1 MVSAE
6 GVETATF
13 IPEDP
18 EELAA
23 VVGFLATHERLRGTV
38 ASPSYA
44 LVGVDE
50 HDRIELP
57 ESVHRALAKVVAALH
72 AGKAVTIAPQ
82 TMKLTTQ
89 QAADLLGVSRPTVV
103 RLITDGVLPA
113 ERIGNRHRLLLD
125 DVLAYRDERRTRQY
139 EAIAATAVDVDSD
152 DDHETIRQQLRE
164 TRRVVA
170 ERRRA
175 KTASR

>member
-1 MVSAE
+1 MSVEAAE
-6 GVETATF
+6 AATF
-13 IPEDP
+13 VPADREN
-18 EELAA
+18 LGL
-23 VVGFLATHERLRGTV
+23 VVGFLAAHERVRGAA

-57 ESVHRALAKVVAALH
+57 PTVHQALKKVVAALD

-103 RLITDGVLPA
+103 RLIADGTLPA

-125 DVLAYRDERRTRQY
+125 NVLAYRDERRNRQY
-139 EAIAATAVDVDSD
+139 EALAATTVDIDTED
-152 DDHETIRQQLRE
+152 DPEVIRQQLRE
-164 TRRVVA
+164 ARRVVA
-170 ERRRA
+170 QRRRA
-175 KTASR
+175 KTATR

>member
-1 MVSAE
+1 MMSAE
-6 GVETATF
+6 TVEAATF

-18 EELAA
+18 KQLAP
-23 VVGFLATHERLRGTV
+23 VVGFLATHERRRGAT
-38 ASPSYA
+38 ATPSYA
-44 LVGVDE
+44 LVGIDE

-57 ESVHRALAKVVAALH
+57 QSVHQALTKVVAALH

-82 TMKLTTQ
+82 TMQLTTQ

-125 DVLAYRDERRTRQY
+125 DVLAYRDARRIRQY
-139 EAIAATAVDVDSD
+139 EALAATGVDIDSGD
-152 DDHETIRQQLRE
+152 DPETIRQQLRE
-164 TRRVVA
+164 ARRVVT
-170 ERRRA
+170 ERRR
-175 KTASR
+175 SRAAVR

>member
-1 MVSAE
+1 MSAE
-6 GVETATF
+6 AVEAATF

-18 EELAA
+18 AQLAP
-23 VVGFLATHERLRGTV
+23 VVGFLATHERLRGAV

-44 LVGVDE
+44 LVGIDE

-57 ESVHRALAKVVAALH
+57 QAVHQALTKVVAALH

-89 QAADLLGVSRPTVV
+89 QAADLLGISRPTVV
-103 RLITDGVLPA
+103 RLIRDGALPA
-113 ERIGNRHRLLLD
+113 ERVGNRHRLLLD

-139 EAIAATAVDVDSD
+139 EALAATAVDVDSD
-152 DDHETIRQQLRE
+152 DDPETIRQQLRE
-164 TRRVVA
+164 ARRVVA

-175 KTASR
+175 KPPTR